1 MAQSQSQ
8 LCLLYEKL
16 ERGMNER
23 KLLIN
28 KNKSKCMVF
37 NKRSSNM
44 VDENV
49 EICNNT
55 FEVVKKYKYLG
66 HMIQNNLS
74 DLEDVEFRLN
84 AFYAKFN
91 WLFRNFKNVS
101 VDVFYFLF
109 KSFCVPDYGLPL
121 WNIGEIINRQIFKT
135 FEMAF
140 SRSLKRM
147 LGVPLSTSNHAVA
160 EIFDQLLFIHY
171 VTVVQTRYF
180 KRVFNSNNPLISI
193 SSFTLRNGFLFQ
205 NLFQRLNNSYNVGF
219 SMHTLD
225 ILRARVGWVQR
236 HEPTTGQLL

>member
-1 MAQSQSQ
+1 
-8 LCLLYEKL
+8 
-16 ERGMNER
+16 
-23 KLLIN
+23 
-28 KNKSKCMVF
+28 
-37 NKRSSNM
+37 
-44 VDENV
+44 
-49 EICNNT
+49 
-55 FEVVKKYKYLG
+55 
-66 HMIQNNLS
+66 
-74 DLEDVEFRLN
+74 
-84 AFYAKFN
+84 
-91 WLFRNFKNVS
+91 
-101 VDVFYFLF
+101 
-109 KSFCVPDYGLPL
+109 
-121 WNIGEIINRQIFKT
+121 
-135 FEMAF
+135 MAF

-236 HEPTTGQLL
+236 HEPTTGQLLWGFIYFVSRWYYHIIIIISLFIQRFLSRFSY